1 MGVIIKNEKIYAGS
15 FPVTEPTQ
23 VYTIQIS
30 FEASKWTDNQYTITS
45 SFIKADNYIH
55 LSAAKNITNEQYDAL
70 ALAKIICTEQA
81 DGQITLKALG
91 ATPSIDIPITI
102 IIEGGVFENIQNTI
116 ILQDKTTG
124 ENYQFE
130 LDNGELSFVEVV

>member
-55 LSAAKNITNEQYDAL
+55 IFHVTTNS
-70 ALAKIICTEQA
+70 
-81 DGQITLKALG
+81 
-91 ATPSIDIPITI
+91 TPPSE
-102 IIEGGVFENIQNTI
+102 EGGGPSLDDGGGRDV
-116 ILQDKTTG
+116 ILKSIKTP
-124 ENYQFE
+124 
-130 LDNGELSFVEVV
+130 